1 MRSDITPIGASPT
14 PVKPIALPEPIQ
26 TKPRPEPV
34 VRAVLPTAIAASIP
48 PEQADPQRMRQELT
62 EAVDKLNQQMTR
74 NNYNLAFTMDDSTNQ
89 VVIQVRNKNTGDLV
103 RQIPNEA
110 ALRMA
115 NHFEDLRGF
124 LQDERI

>member
-1 MRSDITPIGASPT
+1 MRSDITPIGASST
-14 PVKPIALPEPIQ
+14 PARQIALPEPIQ
-26 TKPRPEPV
+26 TKPRPEAV
-34 VRAVLPTAIAASIP
+34 VSPVLPTAIAASVK

-62 EAVDKLNQQMTR
+62 EAVDKLNQQMSR
-74 NNYNLAFTMDDSTNQ
+74 NNYNLAFSMDDSTNQ

>member
-1 MRSDITPIGASPT
+1 MRSDITPIGASST
-14 PVKPIALPEPIQ
+14 PAIPIALPEPIQ
-26 TKPRPEPV
+26 TRPRPEPV
-34 VRAVLPTAIAASIP
+34 VSPVLPTAIAESIK

-62 EAVDKLNQQMTR
+62 EAVDKLNQQMSR

>member
-1 MRSDITPIGASPT
+1 
-14 PVKPIALPEPIQ
+14 
-26 TKPRPEPV
+26 
-34 VRAVLPTAIAASIP
+34 
-48 PEQADPQRMRQELT
+48 
-62 EAVDKLNQQMTR
+62 
-74 NNYNLAFTMDDSTNQ
+74 